1 VELQSLYVLL
11 VALALDAAIGDPDWL
26 WRRLPHP
33 VVFMGGL
40 IGFFDA
46 RWNRPELSFRRRKM
60 FGILALAA
68 MITAAALAGWV
79 ISALCRS
86 FMGGFF
92 IEALI
97 ASFFLAQRSLYEHVA
112 YVAETLKTEG
122 LAAGRLAVGRIV
134 GRNTKRLDE
143 PAICRAAIESCAEN
157 FSDGIV
163 APAFYLALFGLP
175 GLFIYKIVNTA
186 DSMIGHR
193 TERHAAFGWASARF
207 DDVLNF
213 LPSRLAGWLLAMSA
227 PFVNGSTRKAFAIM
241 IGEAHWHRSPNAGWP
256 ESAAAGA
263 LDVALLGPRLYE
275 DHEVDDPFFNASGRT
290 AGLVDIARMLRLFIV
305 ACVFECLIYLAI
317 ALALW

>member
-11 VALALDAAIGDPDWL
+11 VALALDAAIGDPNWL
-26 WRRLPHP
+26 WRRLSHP

-46 RWNRPELSFRRRKM
+46 CWNRPELSFRRRKM
-60 FGILALAA
+60 FGVLALAA
-68 MITAAALAGWV
+68 MIAAAALAGWV
-79 ISALCRS
+79 ISALGRS

-112 YVAETLKTEG
+112 YVGKALKESLG
-122 LAAGRLAVGRIV
+122 AGRRAVSRIV
-134 GRNTKRLDE
+134 GRNTQRLDE

-175 GLFIYKIVNTA
+175 GLFIYKMVNTA

-227 PFVNGSTRKAFAIM
+227 PFVNGSTRKAFATM

-275 DHEVDDPFFNASGRT
+275 DHEVDDPFFNASGRV
-290 AGLVDIARMLRLFIV
+290 AQQADIARMLRLLIV
-305 ACVFECLIYLAI
+305 ACVLEFLIYLAI